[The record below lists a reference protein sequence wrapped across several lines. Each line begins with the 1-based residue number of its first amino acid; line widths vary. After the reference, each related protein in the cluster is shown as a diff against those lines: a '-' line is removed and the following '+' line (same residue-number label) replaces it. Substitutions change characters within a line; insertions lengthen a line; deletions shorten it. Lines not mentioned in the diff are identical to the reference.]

1 MTHFGDHSEGHV
13 GGVLNSCQVK
23 LESVEEMGYLAS
35 ENKGEICIKGL
46 NIFQGYYK
54 NEVNPSFLIIIIG
67 LTEAEE
73 LVLLDLLLLR
83 RVQNIIR

>member
-54 NEVNPSFLIIIIG
+54 NEVNSSFYYYYW
-67 LTEAEE
+67 
-73 LVLLDLLLLR
+73 LDR
-83 RVQNIIR
+83 A